1 MNQNMI
7 LAQPSI
13 LFLLGFIVQIVYC
26 WDPLHNVATA
36 RSEYLIPTSTR
47 ALNLPWIL
55 NNSTTVQSLVQPTPS
70 IVINREVQLVCTLS
84 TLDATKGYIYVL
96 EFHNLNYTLPQSQM
110 NNSSNS
116 NNTLSASISQLYHA
130 SIGDM
135 ARLEL
140 EFTALDPEHIFCPQR
155 TNNSSCYL
163 GVFFCLNLQEM
174 PQNCPN
180 NSSTQ
185 KVQFA
190 SATSRQCKDTTP
202 SPAYRS
208 ASSTRTRPPQ
218 STKSLL
224 EFDQDIPSSSVQHLS
239 LNLSFL
245 IVFLFL

>member
-1 MNQNMI
+1 MI

-36 RSEYLIPTSTR
+36 RSEYLIPTSTK
-47 ALNLPWIL
+47 ALNLPWTL

-84 TLDATKGYIYVL
+84 TSNATKGSTYVL
-96 EFHNLNYTLPQSQM
+96 KFYNLNYTLPQSQIKY
-110 NNSSNS
+110 SSNS
-116 NNTLSASISQLYHA
+116 KNTLSASIRQLYYA
-130 SIGDM
+130 SIEDK

-140 EFTALDPEHIFCPQR
+140 EFTALDLRQFLCLQR
-155 TNNSSCYL
+155 TNSSSCYL
-163 GVFFCLNLQEM
+163 GVFFCSNLQEI
-174 PQNCPN
+174 PQDCPN

-185 KVQFA
+185 TVQFA

-224 EFDQDIPSSSVQHLS
+224 EFDQDIPSSSVQQLS

>member
-1 MNQNMI
+1 MI

-13 LFLLGFIVQIVYC
+13 LFLLSLIVQIVYC
-26 WDPLHNVATA
+26 WDPLLNVATA
-36 RSEYLIPTSTR
+36 RSEDLIPTGIR
-47 ALNLPWIL
+47 ALNLPWTL

-84 TLDATKGYIYVL
+84 TLDATKGSIYVVK
-96 EFHNLNYTLPQSQM
+96 FYNSNYTFPQRQIKD
-110 NNSSNS
+110 SSNS
-116 NNTLSASISQLYHA
+116 NNTLNASINQLYHA
-130 SIGDM
+130 SIGDKV
-135 ARLEL
+135 RLQL
-140 EFTALDPEHIFCPQR
+140 EFTALDPQPILCAQR
-155 TNNSSCYL
+155 TNSSSCYL
-163 GVFFCLNLQEM
+163 GVFICSNLQEM
-174 PQNCPN
+174 QRDYPN
-180 NSSTQ
+180 NSSTRT
-185 KVQFA
+185 VEFA